1 MELFHLDTLYDENI
15 NYQSNCDLKF
25 NQSGNL
31 ETDLSSISKGV
42 IGIILNKDNIG
53 NEVDIDT
60 FFPYFSLL
68 FKGRKEI
75 HAYNTKIMLNENV
88 FFLVNQ
94 NVHYKY
100 QITTPFS
107 ELMLFFSEDFINSI
121 LEKIKDTN
129 PCEIFPKKYLNMNK
143 KDYYYAQLDREVR
156 ETAVELIDLYQ
167 AEDKTNDFLIRITQ
181 EKLFFYLYKKGILN
195 QVLDLSDFLDNDIL
209 QQGIK
214 YLNQH
219 FQEDISI
226 EKMCSEIG
234 ISFNK
239 FNELFK
245 ENMKIKPGHYLIEL
259 RMNQA
264 RKLLSKSDI
273 SVSEVAYQVGY
284 NSLSSFIK
292 RFKAYFKITPKQFQL
307 KNRKQL
313 EQYC

>member
-1 MELFHLDTLYDENI
+1 MELFHLDTLYAEKL
-15 NYQSNCDLKF
+15 NYKSNCNLKF

-31 ETDLSSISKGV
+31 ETDFSFTSKGV

-53 NEVDIDT
+53 NEVDINT

-68 FKGRKEI
+68 FKGKKKI
-75 HAYNTKIMLNENV
+75 QAYNHKIMLNENV
-88 FFLVNQ
+88 FFLVNK

-100 QITTPFS
+100 QITAPFS
-107 ELMLFFSEDFINSI
+107 ELMLFFSENFINSVLKRI
-121 LEKIKDTN
+121 RETN
-129 PCEIFPKKYLNMNK
+129 SCEIFPKNLVNITRE
-143 KDYYYAQLDREVR
+143 DFYYAELDEEIGRTV
-156 ETAVELIDLYQ
+156 VELIDLYQ
-167 AEDKTNDFLIRITQ
+167 TNDQTNDFLIRINQ

-195 QVLDLSDFLDNDIL
+195 QVIDLTDFIENDIL
-209 QQGIK
+209 QKGIR

-239 FNELFK
+239 FNDLFK

-264 RKLLSKSDI
+264 RKLLSQSDI

-292 RFKAYFKITPKQFQL
+292 RFKAYFNITPKQFQL
-307 KNRKQL
+307 KNK
-313 EQYC
+313 EKFKQYC

>member
-1 MELFHLDTLYDENI
+1 MELFHLNTLYNEKV
-15 NYQSNCDLKF
+15 NYKSNCDLKL

-31 ETDLSSISKGV
+31 ETDVSFTSKGV
-42 IGIILNKDNIG
+42 IGIVLSKDNIG
-53 NEVDIDT
+53 NEVSVDT
-60 FFPYFSLL
+60 FFPSFSLL
-68 FKGRKEI
+68 FEGKKEI
-75 HAYNTKIMLNENV
+75 YAHNHKIMLNENV

-100 QITTPFS
+100 QITAPFS
-107 ELMLFFSEDFINSI
+107 ELMLFFSEDFINNVI
-121 LEKIKDTN
+121 ERIRETN
-129 PCEIFPKKYLNMNK
+129 LCEIFPKNLINEPRE
-143 KDYYYAQLDREVR
+143 DFYYAELDEEIGRTV
-156 ETAVELIDLYQ
+156 AELIDLYQ
-167 AEDKTNDFLIRITQ
+167 TNDRTNDFLIRINQ

-195 QVLDLSDFLDNDIL
+195 QVIDLTNFIENDIL
-209 QQGIK
+209 QKGIK

-226 EKMCSEIG
+226 EKMCFEIG

-307 KNRKQL
+307 KNRKRL